1 MRPPSVRVSATVVT
15 LFVTLAVADI
25 CDTNRAILM
34 GSSFVRFAPMMAYCY
49 IESAQHYIRSL
60 GFTNVNTHQQAIVSN
75 GITTNNSLYSRSLTH
90 TR

>member
-1 MRPPSVRVSATVVT
+1 MRPPSVRVSALVVT
-15 LFVTLAVADI
+15 LLVTLAVADI
-25 CDTNRAILM
+25 CDTNRAISA
-34 GSSFVRFAPMMAYCY
+34 GSSFVCFAPMMAYCY
-49 IESAQHYIRSL
+49 IESAQRYIRSL